1 MAFIGG
7 TLGGSWG
14 GAAGLAVRGGGGGG
28 PPGAGLRLG
37 GAGGADTLRS
47 PEKAGGTPNR
57 WLG

>member
-1 MAFIGG
+1 MAIGG

-47 PEKAGGTPNR
+47 PEKGGGTPNR
-57 WLG
+57 D